1 MGITAVVVMGNM
13 TTDSIADFA
22 IRVCLMSMLRFAWIR
37 KIDHG
42 RDFTYNNAA
51 IAQWSCVELGMA
63 ILCASLMTLKP
74 VYSKLFSTKASS
86 GPGVGQ
92 YAPPQTVGSLR
103 LRRISN
109 PFHTVRSSMPG
120 IGPVAGRGYQALGVN
135 ADTWLYSSAGRV
147 VSHTAHHT
155 MAPSLPS
162 KAFIVEGKAES
173 SGGNWS
179 KPWACATIEHKAW

>member
-1 MGITAVVVMGNM
+1 M
-13 TTDSIADFA
+13 SI
-22 IRVCLMSMLRFAWIR
+22 LRFAWVR
-37 KIDHG
+37 KINRG
-42 RDFTYNNAA
+42 QDFTYDNAA
-51 IAQWSCVELGMA
+51 IAQWSCVELGTA

-74 VYSKLFSTKASS
+74 VYNKLFPTKPSS
-86 GPGVGQ
+86 GPDIGQ
-92 YAPPQTVGSLR
+92 YKPPRTVGSLR
-103 LRRISN
+103 LRRMSN

-120 IGPVAGRGYQALGVN
+120 IGPVAGRSYQALGAS
-135 ADTWLYSSAGRV
+135 ADTLLYSSVGRV

-179 KPWACATIEHKAW
+179 RSWARATIEHKAW